1 MKFVVYV
8 KNLMLNEKQM
18 VFPILNTCKGL
29 ILFIFRNESHLFR
42 ALKTQMTL
50 VQNLS
55 DNNQTKLDNNEN
67 QLEQV
72 S

>member
-1 MKFVVYV
+1 MKFAVYV

-18 VFPILNTCKGL
+18 VFPILNTCKRL
-29 ILFIFRNESHLFR
+29 ILFTFRNESHLFR
-42 ALKTQMTL
+42 ALKTQMTV